1 VPRRLLVPAALLL
14 ATLLLATLSACGSH
28 EALTA
33 AQVATSAE
41 KALQRETGF
50 RPDITCPKEL
60 TATVG
65 AHTRCTLTAAG
76 DPTKYGVTV
85 TVLSVDGDT
94 PDLKVQVD
102 EKPMG

>member
-14 ATLLLATLSACGSH
+14 ASLPACGSH
-28 EALTA
+28 DALTA
-33 AQVATSAE
+33 VQVAGSAE

-50 RPDITCPKEL
+50 RPDITCPKDL
-60 TATVG
+60 AATVG

-85 TVLSVDGDT
+85 TVVKVDGDT
-94 PDLKVQVD
+94 PDLKVEVD
-102 EKPMG
+102 KEPLG